1 MHNETTTDLSKN
13 KMQVQQIK
21 ITDIRPYEN
30 NPRKNDRALD
40 TVANSIEQYGF
51 QQPIVVD
58 KNMIIVVGHT
68 RYRAA
73 KQLNFTEV
81 PVVIAGDLTDEQV
94 KAYRIMDNRSN
105 ENARWDEDL
114 LFQELEQLIKDSTLQ
129 EVSLETGFTESELN
143 KLFKQQEDPIDE
155 YLKNESYKAQRGDL
169 WILGNHRLVC
179 GDSTKA
185 QDLALLLIDEKI
197 DLVWED
203 PPYGVAYET
212 AKGINYT
219 KEQNEQRNHKIAN
232 DNLTPEQLDLFLDSH
247 LTALDKYIRP
257 GTVFYWC
264 HDIRFTQQF
273 RDLLQAHKIHISDT
287 LIWKKNNASNWLS
300 DYAKYYEPILYGWR
314 EGAQHDFYGKGM
326 QPNAFSLET
335 LEELSKEELIKI
347 ITSVDT
353 NYQEYSKESRK
364 IASLHPTVKPVRLI
378 VYHIINSSKMN
389 QVVYD
394 GFSGSGSTLIAC
406 ERTSRTARCIEYEPK
421 FVDVTIARWQEET
434 GLQAVRS
441 DGVLWDDIDSDQMP
455 NIDSLTIME
464 NIND

>member
-1 MHNETTTDLSKN
+1 
-13 KMQVQQIK
+13 MQVQQIK
-21 ITDIRPYEN
+21 ITDIQPYQN

-73 KQLNFTEV
+73 KKLNFTEV
-81 PVVIAGDLTDEQV
+81 PVLIAGDLTEEQV

-114 LFQELEQLIKDSTLQ
+114 LFQELEELIKDSTMQ
-129 EVSLETGFTESELN
+129 EVSIETGFTESELN

-155 YLKNESYKAQRGDL
+155 YLKNQSYKAQHGDL

-185 QDLALLLIDEKI
+185 EDLDLLLGHERI

-212 AKGINYT
+212 VNGVNYT
-219 KEQNEQRNHKIAN
+219 KEENEVRNHKIAN

-247 LTALDKYIRP
+247 LTAVDKYIRP

-287 LIWKKNNASNWLS
+287 LIWKKNRHSNFMS
-300 DYAKYYEPILYGWR
+300 NYAKFYEPILYGWR
-314 EGAQHDFYGKGM
+314 EGSHQWFGKGAP
-326 QPNAFSLET
+326 PNAFEVDT
-335 LEELSKEELIKI
+335 LEELTKEQLIKI
-347 ITSVDT
+347 IQSVDT
-353 NYQEYSKESRK
+353 NYQEVNKENRN
-364 IASLHPTVKPVRLI
+364 IASLHPTVKPIRLI
-378 VYHIINSSKMN
+378 VNHIINSSKMN
-389 QVVYD
+389 QIVYD

-434 GLQAVRS
+434 GLQAVRA
-441 DGVLWDDIDSDQMP
+441 DGVLWDDIESDQMP
-455 NIDSLTIME
+455 DIESLANME
-464 NIND
+464 NISV